1 MSENL
6 SPVIA
11 RIPGDFSRWV
21 DFDRYNL
28 GSGAALNDD
37 NKSTNAAVLSAT
49 LLSALNVSDNERIPD
64 IGPGN
69 NVGRGNG
76 ESTMGFYVVVVT
88 QVDEERVLPHVGGY
102 AFQLEGLKASPSKER
117 RVCRSKLAKVLRKV
131 LVGVTVRA
139 SM

>member
-28 GSGAALNDD
+28 GSGAALNDH
-37 NKSTNAAVLSAT
+37 NKSTNATALSAT
-49 LLSALNVSDNERIPD
+49 LLSTLNVSDNERIPD

-76 ESTMGFYVVVVT
+76 ESRNV
-88 QVDEERVLPHVGGY
+88 E
-102 AFQLEGLKASPSKER
+102 
-117 RVCRSKLAKVLRKV
+117 
-131 LVGVTVRA
+131 
-139 SM
+139 